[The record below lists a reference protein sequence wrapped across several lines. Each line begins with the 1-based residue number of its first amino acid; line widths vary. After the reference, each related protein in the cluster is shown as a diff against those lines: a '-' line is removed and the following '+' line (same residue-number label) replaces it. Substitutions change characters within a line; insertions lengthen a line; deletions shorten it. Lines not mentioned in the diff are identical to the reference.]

1 MSQVNN
7 EGQRERERDDSISR
21 QQALKLDKNP
31 FTGFRGVYFLYY
43 LEKNMFLKIIVVIL
57 EIKNLSLSIKNSF
70 MWSVLQYVAK
80 TEKELRKKEK

>member
-1 MSQVNN
+1 
-7 EGQRERERDDSISR
+7 
-21 QQALKLDKNP
+21 
-31 FTGFRGVYFLYY
+31 
-43 LEKNMFLKIIVVIL
+43 MFLKIIVVIL